1 MKNILCISILAISLF
16 LTACTSINSTKKIT
30 SAQSSVQPSAKQTTT
45 DRCTIQNNAL
55 NRIDESFLSDPFN
68 ESNSK
73 TDSAESSSFENSSPI
88 CSSKEIDHV
97 LKLCTSAQESWKKGE
112 PERSLQY
119 LDSAY
124 AAILEIK
131 TDNSVINK
139 QKEDL
144 RFIISKRIIE
154 IYASRKTAV
163 KGDHDEIP
171 VTINKYVQNEI
182 DRLTGAEREFF
193 IRSMA
198 RAAEYRPL
206 IIKELRDA
214 GLPEELSW
222 LPLIESGFRVQA
234 ISPARALGL
243 WQFIPSTGYKFGLKR
258 DYYVDERMDPVKS
271 TKAAI
276 AYLSELHSLFGD
288 WSTVLAAYNCG
299 EGRVLRTIRSQN
311 VNYLDNFWDLYEKL
325 PQETASYVPRF
336 LATLHI
342 IDNLGKYGMPSQK
355 KILPLE
361 YQTVTVNKQLR
372 LTDIARKISVS
383 HTLLE
388 TLNPEL
394 KYGLLPPEEYQ
405 LRVPANSV
413 DIFLAGI
420 DDITPSTPVSSKS
433 YSSHRVKRGETLFS
447 IAKRYG
453 ISMGDLAASNNM
465 SKKSAVSTG
474 KLLKI
479 PKSGISTTQYVA
491 NSNSLSNKYDSKKE
505 SPRST
510 GKTVSTQSEKQIRY
524 KVKQGDTIW
533 SIAKRNNTT
542 PDAIKLANDISGN
555 TLNPDQRLTIPQSAD
570 AEVASRRKETKS
582 LDTKNIIASNSKIT
596 TELKSKRSTHWV
608 KSGDTPFTI
617 AQKYNMTVQ
626 RLFDL
631 NRLSKKS
638 RIFPGQKLLVD

>member
-1 MKNILCISILAISLF
+1 MNSTQKIASTESTSNPSDYLPEKQNS
-16 LTACTSINSTKKIT
+16 TGACTLQKNSLK
-30 SAQSSVQPSAKQTTT
+30 
-45 DRCTIQNNAL
+45 DRH
-55 NRIDESFLSDPFN
+55 ESFLPDVFRN
-68 ESNSK
+68 RKIQNSASLGSGSC
-73 TDSAESSSFENSSPI
+73 T
-88 CSSKEIDHV
+88 SKEIDHV
-97 LKLCTSAQESWKKGE
+97 LEICDSAQESWENGKLD
-112 PERSLQY
+112 RSLQL

-124 AAILEIK
+124 AAILKID
-131 TDNSVINK
+131 TDDKGINK
-139 QKEDL
+139 QKEEL

-154 IYASRKTAV
+154 IYTSRETAV
-163 KGDHDEIP
+163 KGEYNEIP
-171 VTINKYVQNEI
+171 VTINSYVQNEI
-182 DRLTGAEREFF
+182 DRLTGPEKDFF

-198 RAAEYRPL
+198 RAAEYRPMIL
-206 IIKELRDA
+206 KEFKEA

-234 ISPARALGL
+234 LSPARALGL

-258 DYYVDERMDPVKS
+258 DYYVDERMDPIKS

-276 AYLSELHSLFGD
+276 EYLSELHKLFGD

-342 IDNLGKYGMPSQK
+342 MDNLEKYGLPCLK
-355 KILPLE
+355 KTIPID

-383 HTLLE
+383 RTLLE

-394 KYGLLPPEEYQ
+394 RYGLLPPEEYQ
-405 LRVPANSV
+405 LRVPTSTV
-413 DIFLAGI
+413 DLLLASL
-420 DDITPSTPVSSKS
+420 DDITPSNPASPKS
-433 YSSHRVKRGETLFS
+433 YSSHRVKRGETLFN

-453 ISMGDLAASNNM
+453 ISMGDLAAANNM
-465 SKKSAVSTG
+465 SKKATISSG

-479 PKSGISTTQYVA
+479 PESGSASTKYVA
-491 NSNSLSNKYDSKKE
+491 SIKNGQPNQNSSNKAVASNT
-505 SPRST
+505 S
-510 GKTVSTQSEKQIRY
+510 KQIVTPSDREITY
-524 KVKQGDTIW
+524 KVKQGDTMW
-533 SIAKRNNTT
+533 SIARRHNTT
-542 PDAIKLANDISGN
+542 PDAIKLANSLSGN
-555 TLNPDQRLTIPQSAD
+555 TVNPNQKLTIPD
-570 AEVASRRKETKS
+570 AAPVSVTSNHRGSKVV
-582 LDTKNIIASNSKIT
+582 DTKNIIASNSKIL
-596 TELKSKRSTHWV
+596 TESKSKRSTHWV

-638 RIFPGQKLLVD
+638 RIFPGQKLLVE